1 MMNIKQFFNTNFG
14 MILIML
20 LQFTSAPKPRLVDF
34 LIICLL
40 NKL

>member
-20 LQFTSAPKPRLVDF
+20 LHRWPKLTMRTLNN
-34 LIICLL
+34 IILL
-40 NKL
+40 S